1 MSDKIILTSS
11 DELKAVVRSAMREA
25 LESFMEKNPEPK
37 EQEFVWGLAGIC
49 KLFGVTRAT
58 ALIYKKSF
66 LAPACE
72 QEGHRI
78 RVNVALARE
87 LFAKRK
93 TLKDVLK

>member
-1 MSDKIILTSS
+1 MSEKIILTSS
-11 DELKAVVRSAMREA
+11 EELKAVVRSAVKEA
-25 LESFMEKNPEPK
+25 LESFRKNDPEPK
-37 EQEFVWGLAGIC
+37 EPEFVWGLAGIC

-58 ALIYKKSF
+58 ALIYKKTF

-72 QEGHRI
+72 QEGKRI
-78 RVNVALARE
+78 KVNVALARE